1 MLEALGINDQDEVVY
16 CLSLSRPTW
25 SPARLAK
32 ELGLGSRQIAESH
45 ERLIDR
51 GLLKRHPSD
60 PGRVLPLPPDAALDI
75 LAAQEEARAAE
86 RRAEIAQVRA
96 KLSVLVESYVTE
108 SAKREHFDV
117 EYFESVD
124 AVRLRIEGLARLTHR
139 EVLSLHPGGA
149 QSPESIRA
157 CLPLDRRALRRG
169 VVFRAVYLQSAAA
182 DPMTW
187 NYMQEVAA
195 EGARVRI
202 APQLPTRL
210 TIIDRAVAIIPAEQ
224 QTVGGNVLLVKGR
237 GMIMALA
244 AFFEQ
249 SWASAQP
256 LQLHDLGL
264 PATASGG
271 ERQPNA
277 SDRVLLRLLS
287 LGLKDEAVARHLG
300 VSVRTTRRQIADL
313 LSRLQASSRFQA
325 GLQAARRGWL

>member
-1 MLEALGINDQDEVVY
+1 MLEALGINDQDELIY
-16 CLSLSRPTW
+16 SLSISRPTW
-25 SPARLAK
+25 TPARLAK
-32 ELGLGSRQIAESH
+32 ELGIHPQQVAESH
-45 ERLIDR
+45 ERLIDH
-51 GLLKRHPSD
+51 GLLKRHPTD
-60 PGRVLPLPPDAALDI
+60 PGRVLPLPPDAALDV

-96 KLSVLVESYVTE
+96 RLSTLVETYVTE
-108 SAKREHFDV
+108 SARREQLDV
-117 EYFESVD
+117 EYFEGVD
-124 AVRLRIEGLARLTHR
+124 TVRLRLEGLARITHR
-139 EVLSLHPGGA
+139 EVLSLHPGGP

-169 VVFRAVYLQSAAA
+169 VVLRAVYLQSAVA
-182 DPMTW
+182 DPVTW
-187 NYMQEVAA
+187 SYMQEVAA

-202 APQLPTRL
+202 ASQLPTRL

-224 QTVGGNVLLVKGR
+224 QTAGGNALLVKGT
-237 GMIMALA
+237 GMIMVLA

-256 LQLHDLGL
+256 LRPHELDV
-264 PATASGG
+264 PATATGG

-277 SDRVLLRLLS
+277 NDRVLLRLLS

-313 LSRLQASSRFQA
+313 LSRLEASSRFQA
-325 GLQAARRGWL
+325 GIQAARRGWL